1 MEKYPINWG
10 PSPFFW
16 VRPHFFGAIFFT
28 CTATISRKIRGLVIR
43 FCGWR
48 SCACIVFNSIAPTM
62 PNWLLPEYIADVLPS
77 EARKIEELRRL
88 MLDNFRLYGY
98 ELVMPPMLEYVE
110 SLLTGAGADTDLR
123 TFKLVDQISGRMLGL
138 RADMTTQ
145 VARIDA
151 HLLNRATVT
160 RLCYAGSV
168 LHTRPSG
175 LHSTREPFQIGAEI
189 YGHAGLEA
197 DAEIQEL
204 ALGSLA
210 LAGFSDV
217 RLDLTH
223 VGVLR
228 AILAQDPAA
237 TKDYEAIVTLLRG
250 KDVPGLQQQ
259 TAKYNET
266 TRAALLALPNLY
278 GDVEVLKRAREV
290 LPALP
295 GITHALAELAA
306 LAASAIGRADVA
318 IDLADLRGY
327 QYESGA
333 MFALYV
339 PGLPNAVARGGRY
352 DHVGEAFGRARPA
365 TGFSLDLRELAR
377 LLPTAER
384 KHSIR
389 APWGNAPELKEKIA
403 ELRKSGEVVIQS
415 LPGHND
421 EQDEFECDRALV
433 LDESGSNWILK
444 NLG

>member
-1 MEKYPINWG
+1 
-10 PSPFFW
+10 
-16 VRPHFFGAIFFT
+16 
-28 CTATISRKIRGLVIR
+28 
-43 FCGWR
+43 
-48 SCACIVFNSIAPTM
+48 M
-62 PNWLLPEYIADVLPS
+62 PNWLLPENIADVLPS
-77 EARKIEELRRL
+77 EARKIEELRRA

-98 ELVMPPMLEYVE
+98 ELVMPPLLEYVD
-110 SLLTGAGADTDLR
+110 SLLTGAGKDTDLR
-123 TFKLVDQISGRMLGL
+123 TFKLVDQMSGRMLGL

-151 HLLNRATVT
+151 HLLNRDSVT

-175 LHSTREPFQIGAEI
+175 LHATREPLQIGAEI

-204 ALGSLA
+204 ALASLA
-210 LAGFSDV
+210 MAGFPEV
-217 RLDLTH
+217 RLDLSH
-223 VGVLR
+223 VGVVHAILEHDDTARKDEASLYALLR
-228 AILAQDPAA
+228 AKDTPGVDAISRAYAPA
-237 TKDYEAIVTLLRG
+237 
-250 KDVPGLQQQ
+250 
-259 TAKYNET
+259 

-278 GDVEVLKRAREV
+278 GDIDVLARARAV
-290 LPALP
+290 LPDLP
-295 GITHALAELAA
+295 GVTRALAELAA
-306 LAASAIGRADVA
+306 LAGSALGRAEIA

-327 QYESGA
+327 AYESGA

-389 APWGNAPELKEKIA
+389 APWGNAPELRDRIA
-403 ELRKSGEVVIQS
+403 HLRKAGEVVIQS
-415 LPGHND
+415 LPGHDN
-421 EQDEFECDRALV
+421 EQDEFECDRVLV
-433 LDESGSNWILK
+433 LESSNWILK

>member
-1 MEKYPINWG
+1 
-10 PSPFFW
+10 
-16 VRPHFFGAIFFT
+16 
-28 CTATISRKIRGLVIR
+28 
-43 FCGWR
+43 
-48 SCACIVFNSIAPTM
+48 M
-62 PNWLLPEYIADVLPS
+62 PNWLLPEHIADVLPS
-77 EARKIEELRRL
+77 EARKIEELRRM

-98 ELVMPPMLEYVE
+98 ELVMPPLLEYVE
-110 SLLTGAGADTDLR
+110 SLLTGAGKDTDLR

-151 HLLNRATVT
+151 HLLNRDSVT

-175 LHSTREPFQIGAEI
+175 LHATREPLQIGAEI

-204 ALGSLA
+204 ALASLA
-210 LAGFSDV
+210 MAGFSDV
-217 RLDLTH
+217 RLDLSH
-223 VGVLR
+223 VGVVRTLIEQDAAARKDEAALYALLR
-228 AILAQDPAA
+228 A
-237 TKDYEAIVTLLRG
+237 KDT
-250 KDVPGLQQQ
+250 PGLD
-259 TAKYNET
+259 ALSAGYAPE

-278 GDVEVLKRAREV
+278 GDIDVLSKAREV

-295 GITHALAELAA
+295 GITRALAELAA
-306 LAASAIGRADVA
+306 LAGSALGRAEVA

-327 QYESGA
+327 AYESGA

-339 PGLPNAVARGGRY
+339 PGLPNSVANGGRY
-352 DHVGEAFGRARPA
+352 DQVGEAFGRARPA

-389 APWGNAPELKEKIA
+389 APWGNAPELRDVIA
-403 ELRKSGEVVIQS
+403 QLRKAGEVVIQS
-415 LPGHND
+415 LPGHDN
-421 EQDEFECDRALV
+421 EQDEFECDRVLV
-433 LDESGSNWILK
+433 LEDSNWILK

>member
-1 MEKYPINWG
+1 
-10 PSPFFW
+10 
-16 VRPHFFGAIFFT
+16 
-28 CTATISRKIRGLVIR
+28 
-43 FCGWR
+43 
-48 SCACIVFNSIAPTM
+48 M
-62 PNWLLPEYIADVLPS
+62 PNWLLPENIADVLPS

-110 SLLTGAGADTDLR
+110 SLLAGAGEDTDLR
-123 TFKLVDQISGRMLGL
+123 TFKVVDQLSGRLLGL

-151 HLLNRATVT
+151 HLLNRNSVT

-175 LHSTREPFQIGAEI
+175 LHATREPLQIGAEI

-197 DAEIQEL
+197 DGEIQEL
-204 ALGSLA
+204 ALASLA
-210 LAGFSDV
+210 MAGFDNV
-217 RLDLTH
+217 RLDLSH
-223 VGVLR
+223 VGILR
-228 AILAQDPAA
+228 ALLDSDAAAQRDQAA
-237 TKDYEAIVTLLRG
+237 LYALLRA
-250 KDVPGLQQQ
+250 KDTPGLDEL
-259 TAKYNET
+259 TTHYAPE
-266 TRAALLALPNLY
+266 TRAALMALPMLY
-278 GDVEVLKRAREV
+278 GDIEVLGRAREI
-290 LPALP
+290 LPQSP
-295 GITHALAELAA
+295 GITRALAELAA
-306 LAASAIGRADVA
+306 LAASAIDRAEVA

-384 KHSIR
+384 KHAIR
-389 APWGNAPELKEKIA
+389 APWGNAPELREKIA
-403 ELRKSGEVVIQS
+403 ELRRAGDTVIQS
-415 LPGHND
+415 MPGHDN
-421 EQDEFECDRALV
+421 EQDEFECDRVLV
-433 LDESGSNWILK
+433 LDNSNWILK

>member
-1 MEKYPINWG
+1 
-10 PSPFFW
+10 
-16 VRPHFFGAIFFT
+16 
-28 CTATISRKIRGLVIR
+28 
-43 FCGWR
+43 
-48 SCACIVFNSIAPTM
+48 M
-62 PNWLLPEYIADVLPS
+62 PNWLLPENIADVLPS

-98 ELVMPPMLEYVE
+98 ELVMPPLLEYVD
-110 SLLTGAGADTDLR
+110 SLLTGAGKDTDLR

-151 HLLNRATVT
+151 HLLNRDSVT

-175 LHSTREPFQIGAEI
+175 LHATREPLQIGAEI

-204 ALGSLA
+204 ALASLA
-210 LAGFSDV
+210 LCGFPEV
-217 RLDLTH
+217 RLDLSH

-228 AILAQDPAA
+228 AILEQDAA
-237 TKDYEAIVTLLRG
+237 AGADEAALYMLLRAKDTPGLEAIS
-250 KDVPGLQQQ
+250 KHYAP
-259 TAKYNET
+259 A
-266 TRAALLALPNLY
+266 TRTALLALPNLY
-278 GDVEVLKRAREV
+278 GDIEVLARARAL
-290 LPALP
+290 LPASP
-295 GITHALAELAA
+295 GITRALAELAA
-306 LAASAIGRADVA
+306 LAAAALGRANIAV
-318 IDLADLRGY
+318 DLADLRGY
-327 QYESGA
+327 AYESGA

-389 APWGNAPELKEKIA
+389 APWGNAPELREQIA
-403 ELRKSGEVVIQS
+403 QLRKAGEVVIQS
-415 LPGHND
+415 MPGHDND
-421 EQDEFECDRALV
+421 QDEFECDRVLV
-433 LDESGSNWILK
+433 LEDSNWILK

>member
-1 MEKYPINWG
+1 
-10 PSPFFW
+10 
-16 VRPHFFGAIFFT
+16 
-28 CTATISRKIRGLVIR
+28 
-43 FCGWR
+43 
-48 SCACIVFNSIAPTM
+48 M
-62 PNWLLPEYIADVLPS
+62 PNWLLPENIADVLPS
-77 EARKIEELRRL
+77 EARKIEDLRRQ

-98 ELVMPPMLEYVE
+98 ELVMPPLLEYVD
-110 SLLTGAGADTDLR
+110 SLLTGAGKDTDLR

-151 HLLNRATVT
+151 HLLNRDSVT

-175 LHSTREPFQIGAEI
+175 LHATREPLQIGAEI

-204 ALGSLA
+204 ALASLA
-210 LAGFSDV
+210 MAGFADV
-217 RLDLTH
+217 RLDLSH

-228 AILAQDPAA
+228 SIIADDAA
-237 TKDYEAIVTLLRG
+237 ARSDEAALYALLQTKDS
-250 KDVPGLQQQ
+250 PGLDAL
-259 TAKYNET
+259 TSKYAAV
-266 TRAALLALPNLY
+266 TRDALLALPHLY
-278 GDVEVLKRAREV
+278 GDVDVLARAREV
-290 LPALP
+290 LPASP
-295 GITHALAELAA
+295 GIIKALAELAA
-306 LAASAIGRADVA
+306 LAGSALGRAEVA

-333 MFALYV
+333 MFGLYV

-377 LLPTAER
+377 LLPSAER
-384 KHSIR
+384 KHAIR
-389 APWGNAPELKEKIA
+389 APWGNAPELREQIA
-403 ELRKSGEVVIQS
+403 ELRKTGEVVIQS
-415 LPGHND
+415 LPGHD
-421 EQDEFECDRALV
+421 DDQDEFECDRVLV
-433 LDESGSNWILK
+433 LEDSNWILK

>member
-1 MEKYPINWG
+1 
-10 PSPFFW
+10 
-16 VRPHFFGAIFFT
+16 
-28 CTATISRKIRGLVIR
+28 
-43 FCGWR
+43 
-48 SCACIVFNSIAPTM
+48 M
-62 PNWLLPEYIADVLPS
+62 PNWLLPENIADVLPS
-77 EARKIEELRRL
+77 EARKIEDLRRQ
-88 MLDNFRLYGY
+88 MLDTFRLYGY
-98 ELVMPPMLEYVE
+98 ELVMPPLLEYVE
-110 SLLTGAGADTDLR
+110 SLLAGAGQDTDLR
-123 TFKLVDQISGRMLGL
+123 TFKLVDQLSGRLLGL

-151 HLLNRATVT
+151 HLLNRDSIT

-175 LHSTREPFQIGAEI
+175 LHATREPLQIGAEI

-204 ALGSLA
+204 ALASVA
-210 LAGFSDV
+210 LAGFIEV
-217 RLDLTH
+217 RLDLAH

-228 AILAQDPAA
+228 ALLEQCEAA
-237 TKDYEAIVTLLRG
+237 RRDEVQLYALLRA
-250 KDVPGLQQQ
+250 KDTPGIDEL
-259 TAKYNET
+259 TRGYDAV

-278 GDVEVLKRAREV
+278 GDVEVLGRAREV

-295 GITHALAELAA
+295 GITRALSELAA
-306 LAASAIGRADVA
+306 LAAGAIGRADVA

-389 APWGNAPELKEKIA
+389 APWGNAPELREKIA
-403 ELRKSGEVVIQS
+403 ELRKAGEVVIQS
-415 LPGHND
+415 MPGHDNV
-421 EQDEFECDRALV
+421 QDEFECDRVLV
-433 LDESGSNWILK
+433 LEDANWILK

>member
-1 MEKYPINWG
+1 
-10 PSPFFW
+10 
-16 VRPHFFGAIFFT
+16 
-28 CTATISRKIRGLVIR
+28 
-43 FCGWR
+43 
-48 SCACIVFNSIAPTM
+48 M
-62 PNWLLPEYIADVLPS
+62 PNWLLPENIADVLPS
-77 EARKIEELRRL
+77 EARKIEDLRRL

-110 SLLTGAGADTDLR
+110 SLLAGAGEDTDLR
-123 TFKLVDQISGRMLGL
+123 TFKLVDQLSGRLLGL

-151 HLLNRATVT
+151 HLLNRNSVT

-175 LHSTREPFQIGAEI
+175 LHATREPIQIGCEM

-204 ALGSLA
+204 ALSSLA
-210 LAGFSDV
+210 LAGFGEV
-217 RLDLTH
+217 RLDLSH

-228 AILAQDPAA
+228 AILAEDPAA
-237 TKDYEAIVTLLRG
+237 KRDEAQLHALLRG
-250 KDVPGLQQQ
+250 KDVPGLEEI
-259 TAKYNET
+259 TNNYSAP
-266 TRAALLALPNLY
+266 TRAALLALPHLY
-278 GDVEVLKRAREV
+278 GDVDVLAKAREV

-295 GITHALAELAA
+295 GITRALSELAA
-306 LAASAIGRADVA
+306 LAGCAIGRAQVA

-339 PGLPNAVARGGRY
+339 AGLPNAVARGGRY

-377 LLPTAER
+377 LLPCAER

-389 APWGNAPELKEKIA
+389 APWGNAPELREKIA
-403 ELRKSGEVVIQS
+403 ELRKAGEVVIQS
-415 LPGHND
+415 MPGHENV
-421 EQDEFECDRALV
+421 QDEFECDRVLV
-433 LDESGSNWILK
+433 LEDGNWILK

>member
-1 MEKYPINWG
+1 
-10 PSPFFW
+10 
-16 VRPHFFGAIFFT
+16 
-28 CTATISRKIRGLVIR
+28 
-43 FCGWR
+43 
-48 SCACIVFNSIAPTM
+48 M
-62 PNWLLPEYIADVLPS
+62 PNWLLPENIADVLPS

-98 ELVMPPMLEYVE
+98 ELVMPPLLEYVE
-110 SLLTGAGADTDLR
+110 SLLAGAGDDTDLR
-123 TFKLVDQISGRMLGL
+123 TFKVVDQLSGRLLGL

-151 HLLNRATVT
+151 HLLNRKSVT

-175 LHSTREPFQIGAEI
+175 LHATREPLQIGAEI

-197 DAEIQEL
+197 DGEIQEL
-204 ALGSLA
+204 ALASLA
-210 LAGFSDV
+210 LAGFDNV
-217 RLDLTH
+217 RLDLSH
-223 VGVLR
+223 VGILR
-228 AILAQDPAA
+228 AILADDAA
-237 TKDYEAIVTLLRG
+237 AQRDQAAIVALLRA
-250 KDVPGLQQQ
+250 KDTPGLGEL
-259 TAKYNET
+259 TIDYAPT
-266 TRAALLALPNLY
+266 TRAALMALPSLY
-278 GDVEVLKRAREV
+278 GDIDVLGRARDV
-290 LPALP
+290 LPQSA
-295 GITHALAELAA
+295 GVTRALAELAA
-306 LAASAIGRADVA
+306 LAASAIGRAEVA

-389 APWGNAPELKEKIA
+389 APWGNAPELREKIA
-403 ELRKSGEVVIQS
+403 TLRQAGEVVIQS
-415 LPGHND
+415 MPGHDN
-421 EQDEFECDRALV
+421 EQDEFECDRVLV
-433 LDESGSNWILK
+433 LDNSNWILK

>member
-1 MEKYPINWG
+1 
-10 PSPFFW
+10 
-16 VRPHFFGAIFFT
+16 
-28 CTATISRKIRGLVIR
+28 
-43 FCGWR
+43 
-48 SCACIVFNSIAPTM
+48 M
-62 PNWLLPEYIADVLPS
+62 PNWLLPENIADVLPS
-77 EARKIEELRRL
+77 EARKIEDLRRK
-88 MLDNFRLYGY
+88 MLDTFRLYGY
-98 ELVMPPMLEYVE
+98 ELVMPPLLEYVE
-110 SLLTGAGADTDLR
+110 SLLAGAGQDTELR
-123 TFKLVDQISGRMLGL
+123 TFKVVDQISGRLLGL

-151 HLLNRATVT
+151 HLLNRDTVT

-175 LHSTREPFQIGAEI
+175 LPAPREPVQIGGEI

-204 ALGSLA
+204 ALASLA
-210 LAGFSDV
+210 LAGFHDV
-217 RLDLTH
+217 RLDLCH
-223 VGVLR
+223 VGILR
-228 AILAQDPAA
+228 ALLAEDPAA
-237 TKDYEAIVTLLRG
+237 RRDEAQLTCLLRA
-250 KDVPGLQQQ
+250 KDAPGLDEFTQNY
-259 TAKYNET
+259 APS
-266 TRAALLALPNLY
+266 TRKALLALPQLY
-278 GDVEVLKRAREV
+278 GDVEVLARAKEE

-295 GITHALAELAA
+295 GITRALAELAA
-306 LAASAIGRADVA
+306 LAAGAIGRADVA

-403 ELRKSGEVVIQS
+403 DLRKAGEVVIQS
-415 LPGHND
+415 MPGHDNV
-421 EQDEFECDRALV
+421 QDEFECDRVLV
-433 LDESGSNWILK
+433 LENGNWILK

>member
-1 MEKYPINWG
+1 MQ
-10 PSPFFW
+10 
-16 VRPHFFGAIFFT
+16 
-28 CTATISRKIRGLVIR
+28 
-43 FCGWR
+43 
-48 SCACIVFNSIAPTM
+48 
-62 PNWLLPEYIADVLPS
+62 NWLLPENIADVLPS

-110 SLLTGAGADTDLR
+110 SLMTGAGKDMDLR

-151 HLLNRATVT
+151 HLLNRNSVT

-175 LHSTREPFQIGAEI
+175 LHATREPLQIGAEV

-204 ALGSLA
+204 ALASLA
-210 LAGFSDV
+210 LAGFDEV
-217 RLDLTH
+217 RLDLSH

-228 AILAQDPAA
+228 AILAGDPACA
-237 TKDYEAIVTLLRG
+237 GCEPAIVALLRA
-250 KDVPGLQQQ
+250 KDVPGLAEL
-259 TAKYNET
+259 TKSYAPA

-278 GDVEVLKRAREV
+278 GDIEVLGRAREL
-290 LPALP
+290 LPDLP
-295 GITHALAELAA
+295 GVTKALAELAA
-306 LAASAIGRADVA
+306 LAGSAIGRANVA

-377 LLPTAER
+377 LLPVAER

-389 APWGNAPELKEKIA
+389 APWGNAPELREKIA
-403 ELRKSGEVVIQS
+403 ALRKAGEVVIQS
-415 LPGHND
+415 LPGHED
-421 EQDEFECDRALV
+421 ELDEFEYDRVLV
-433 LDESGSNWILK
+433 LEDGNWILK